1 VVALIVGNKLYCAN
15 VGDARGIMCR
25 DGKALDLSVDH
36 KAKRKDEQD
45 RIKSS
50 GGYIVYGRVLGR
62 LAISRAFGDFDCKNI
77 EMPPK
82 NLDGSD
88 ITGTNEKVI
97 RSFILSVP
105 EIRVVDLD
113 PRRDDFL
120 LLASD
125 GLFDRF
131 TSQECVKLVRSK
143 LKKMQYMEQSCQQVC
158 QEIVDLAKN
167 KRMMTDNITVILVAL
182 NRGIETEENT

>member
-1 VVALIVGNKLYCAN
+1 
-15 VGDARGIMCR
+15 MCR

-45 RIKSS
+45 RIKSN

-77 EMPPK
+77 EMPQK
-82 NLDGSD
+82 NLDGTE
-88 ITGTNEKVI
+88 IPGEKVI
-97 RSFILSVP
+97 RSFVLSEP

-113 PRRDDFL
+113 PKRDDFF

-131 TSQECVKLVRSK
+131 SSQECVKLVKSK
-143 LKKMQYMEQSCQQVC
+143 LSKMDMMEQSTQQVC
-158 QEIVDLAKN
+158 AEIVDMAKN

-182 NRGIETEENT
+182 NRGIETEANSQSQNNEYMISNI